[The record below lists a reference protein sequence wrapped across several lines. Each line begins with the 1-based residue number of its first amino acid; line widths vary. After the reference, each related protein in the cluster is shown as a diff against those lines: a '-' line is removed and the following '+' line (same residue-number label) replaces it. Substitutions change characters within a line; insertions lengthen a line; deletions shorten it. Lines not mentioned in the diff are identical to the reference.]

1 VGLARRLFERRTYL
15 VLTKYE
21 KLLNDYR
28 AWYPNFYNRTVECR
42 PSGRYS
48 ILVTLDD
55 DTRMEYN
62 SLDNTIR
69 DVTRLYLHN
78 PIENMD
84 EETWR
89 KEFGQKLRRVISER
103 GVNQETISDRLGI
116 SRQMLTRY
124 VRGMSTPSGYNV
136 SRLSELLDCDI
147 RELTKFGYID
157 EE

>member
-1 VGLARRLFERRTYL
+1 MLKR
-15 VLTKYE
+15 YE
-21 KLLNDYR
+21 KIISDFKV
-28 AWYPNFYNRTVECR
+28 WYPNLYNQTVECR

-48 ILVTLDD
+48 ILV
-55 DTRMEYN
+55 
-62 SLDNTIR
+62 SLADGSKIEFDSFDNTIR
-69 DVTRLYLHN
+69 NVTKLYGSN

-89 KEFGQKLRRVISER
+89 KEFGRKLRRAISDR
-103 GVNQETISDRLGI
+103 GINQETLSNRLGI

-136 SRLSELLDCDI
+136 SRLSEILDCDI